1 MVIFE
6 LNPLPQLLNQ
16 MQMSEPF
23 EPLLHN
29 LSEFYNSSRL
39 SDGTITCDGKG
50 FRIHKIVLCAQSKF
64 FLNAFDGKWKESA
77 EGVIPLN
84 DDDVSAVEAMLQ
96 FLYSFDYDASGSAT
110 GIASPMVFNVK
121 VYSIADNYE
130 IPALKTIAS
139 QKFKE
144 SVKTCWNMDDF
155 PPAIAEVYGS
165 TPPND
170 QGLRSVIVDVACEH
184 ITELLQKQGFC
195 DILEETAGFAL
206 DLVQVQAST
215 RGSNGKQTGTMYHCP
230 NCSDLL

>member
-1 MVIFE
+1 
-6 LNPLPQLLNQ
+6 
-16 MQMSEPF
+16 
-23 EPLLHN
+23 
-29 LSEFYNSSRL
+29 
-39 SDGTITCDGKG
+39 
-50 FRIHKIVLCAQSKF
+50 
-64 FLNAFDGKWKESA
+64 
-77 EGVIPLN
+77 
-84 DDDVSAVEAMLQ
+84 MLQ